1 MDALLLE
8 QHLRSPLGLFH
19 DPMMAQLM
27 PQSMDAALLEKARQH
42 LQMWGRSPYT
52 ELLLPQMYQRPNI
65 NAAINLGLWQGQWSP
80 QLSAAAGFLNNQAAL
95 QQAAAVAQHQQ
106 QQQQARSPPPLP
118 APTPNSSGSPSP
130 DIRSKHF
137 APRFSPYQIPTTPH
151 TQTTC
156 QPGNVTVLQSLQM
169 PHSPQSPH
177 SRRSPSN

>member
-8 QHLRSPLGLFH
+8 QHLRSPLCLFP

-52 ELLLPQMYQRPNI
+52 ELLLPQMYQRPNL
-65 NAAINLGLWQGQWSP
+65 NAALNLGLWQGQWSP

-95 QQAAAVAQHQQ
+95 QQAAAAAQHNQP
-106 QQQQARSPPPLP
+106 RNSPPPVGLSQ
-118 APTPNSSGSPSP
+118 TNSESTLP

-137 APRFSPYQIPTTPH
+137 AQRFSPYQIPSANNAQESPPMMLK
-151 TQTTC
+151 Q
-156 QPGNVTVLQSLQM
+156 LQSPTELRG
-169 PHSPQSPH
+169 SNEQSKFL
-177 SRRSPSN
+177 